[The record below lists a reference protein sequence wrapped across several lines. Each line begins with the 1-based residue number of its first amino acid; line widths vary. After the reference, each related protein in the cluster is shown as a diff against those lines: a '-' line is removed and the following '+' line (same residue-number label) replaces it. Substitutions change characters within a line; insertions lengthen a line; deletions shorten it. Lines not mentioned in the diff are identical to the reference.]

1 MQSEAGN
8 VPLFSVA
15 PHIASRP
22 VLDRWDVRAAPIA
35 LIALVLLGCGEHRSV
50 VHRQGEPDVVRF
62 DGADVE
68 MDAAIKTARTTF
80 PGFVAELPDLVKRG
94 DYFSI
99 KVPVETGASIEHI
112 WLEAPELR
120 DGRVTGTLGNAP
132 LEGPLKLG
140 DSVSVSIEEI
150 SDWMAVVDDELFGGY
165 TVLVARG
172 RLSNAEQKEFDSSVG
187 FRVPE
192 SVRRF

>member
-1 MQSEAGN
+1 
-8 VPLFSVA
+8 
-15 PHIASRP
+15 
-22 VLDRWDVRAAPIA
+22 
-35 LIALVLLGCGEHRSV
+35 
-50 VHRQGEPDVVRF
+50 VRF

-120 DGRVTGTLGNAP
+120 DGRVTGTLGDAP